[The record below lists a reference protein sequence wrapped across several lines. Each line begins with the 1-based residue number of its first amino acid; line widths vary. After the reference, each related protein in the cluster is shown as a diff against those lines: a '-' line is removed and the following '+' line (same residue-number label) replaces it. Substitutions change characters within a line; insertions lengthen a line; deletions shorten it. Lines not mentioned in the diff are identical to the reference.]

1 MFSCVSPVFFVV
13 VCNLNVIGL
22 FFQILFFKFHVNK
35 QKLRRISCC
44 TCFGDD
50 DNDEQ
55 GLTKKPSA
63 CFLSTSKRQQRD
75 EKGLAS

>member
-35 QKLRRISCC
+35 QKL
-44 TCFGDD
+44 
-50 DNDEQ
+50 
-55 GLTKKPSA
+55 
-63 CFLSTSKRQQRD
+63 
-75 EKGLAS
+75 KGKSESIQILLDLKW